1 MLVDSVGRDSLE
13 ICGERGCCGVSESG
27 VLSLPVPGMLHT
39 RGGERR
45 RVGWREEGLGGEEG
59 S

>member
-13 ICGERGCCGVSESG
+13 ICGERGWCSVSESVSSLCQ
-27 VLSLPVPGMLHT
+27 VLGCCTQEGGRGSES
-39 RGGERR
+39 GGE
-45 RVGWREEGLGGEEG
+45 EEGLGGEEG